1 MRLGDRLT
9 VTYAELSA
17 LTGIGKST
25 LRRWA
30 SELDMPVC
38 RIRGSVLIVLADWLG
53 WVRSFQDS
61 PEVDMEA
68 AAERILQQ
76 IRNEGP

>member
-1 MRLGDRLT
+1 M
-9 VTYAELSA
+9 
-17 LTGIGKST
+17 
-25 LRRWA
+25 
-30 SELDMPVC
+30 DMPVC
-38 RIRGSVLIVLADWLG
+38 RIRGSVLVVLTDWLA